1 MAAQQQL
8 LFIPKQPDRK
18 PQPVVKDWQEPPPA
32 TSWRLRRRLCRLR
45 LNDQHNTNVVR
56 AQLEISKEF
65 FAELESIKCLECD
78 GYGHATKKCPT
89 RAKVV
94 KFCYGNKYTQTF
106 VNQSRTRMYES
117 YGP

>member
-1 MAAQQQL
+1 MPAQQQM

-18 PQPVVKDWQEPPPA
+18 TQPVVRDWQDTPPS
-32 TSWRLRRRLCRLR
+32 TTWRLRRRLCRLR
-45 LNDQHNTNVVR
+45 LNDLHDTNVVR